1 VISDRWA
8 TDGEPPARG
17 STPVGIIEVCHR
29 LVVQAGVS
37 LRAVPRVLSIF
48 CGLPDAATSLPEATS
63 VRWWLQRLGLFA
75 LCEALEVADD
85 WVYLI
90 DHSVQI
96 GTVKVCVILGL
107 RLRDVPFP
115 AHALRHADVCVL
127 AVIPIECSTGEV
139 VNSQLKKVAER
150 TGFPRQIV
158 SDHGGDVK
166 KGSELFAQRHPDTV
180 VTYDAA
186 HHGAIV
192 LQRRFKADS
201 RWPEFVAQLGQVKA
215 RIQQTGDAFLL
226 APSLRPKARYM
237 NLESLLRWGRKILC
251 LLDRGPVGGRASERA
266 ETRYGWLREFR
277 AALEEWSRWEAT
289 VRGSVEF
296 VRTRGLSCSCQL
308 DLSARLQALPLE
320 QRDDVLAAELCEFV
334 GEQSQAARP
343 GERLVGST
351 EVLESVFGKWKALER
366 QESRNGITSLVLTLG
381 SLVGQWPVSRIKAA
395 LEATPVKHVV
405 EWCQKHLP
413 SSVQSQRRL
422 AFAAPTTVNKS

>member
-1 VISDRWA
+1 VTNGCLSS
-8 TDGEPPARG
+8 DGERPARG
-17 STPVGIIEVCHR
+17 STPVGVIDVCHR
-29 LVVQAGVS
+29 LVVQAGVA
-37 LRAVPRVLSIF
+37 LRAVPRVLGIF
-48 CGLPDAATSLPEATS
+48 FGVPEATTILPEATS

-75 LCEALEVADD
+75 LCEELEVADD

-107 RLRDVPFP
+107 RLRDVPYP
-115 AHALRHADVCVL
+115 ARALRHDDVRVL
-127 AVIPIECSTGEV
+127 AVIPTERSTGEIV
-139 VNSQLKKVAER
+139 DAQLEEVAQR
-150 TGFPRQIV
+150 TGLPRQIV
-158 SDHGGDVK
+158 SDHGSDVK
-166 KGSELFAQRHPDTV
+166 KGSALFAQRHPDTV

-192 LQRRFKADS
+192 LQRRLEADT
-201 RWPEFVAQLGQVKA
+201 RWPEFVARLGQVKA
-215 RIQQTGDAFLL
+215 RIQQTSDAFLL
-226 APSLRPKARYM
+226 APGLRPKARYM
-237 NLESLLRWGRKILC
+237 NLASLLRWGRKILC
-251 LLDRGPVGGRASERA
+251 LLDRGPAGGRASERA

-308 DLSARLQALPLE
+308 DLSARLQALPPE
-320 QRDDVLAAELCEFV
+320 ARDDVLAVELCEFV
-334 GEQSQAARP
+334 GAQSQAARP

-351 EVLESVFGKWKALER
+351 EVLESVFGKWKTLER
-366 QESRNGITSLVLTLG
+366 QESRNGITSLVLSLG
-381 SLVGQWPVSRIKAA
+381 ALVGQWPVSRIKAA

-405 EWCQKHLP
+405 EWCHEHLP

-422 AFAAPTTVNKS
+422 AFAAQDP

>member
-1 VISDRWA
+1 MAGD
-8 TDGEPPARG
+8 DEPPARG
-17 STPVGIIEVCHR
+17 STPVGIIAVCQR
-29 LVVQAGVS
+29 LVVQAGVA
-37 LRAVPRVLSIF
+37 LRAVPRVLRVF
-48 CGLPDAATSLPEATS
+48 FGAPDAATVLPAARS

-75 LCEALEVADD
+75 LREELEVADD

-107 RLRDVPFP
+107 QLRAVPFP
-115 AHALRHADVCVL
+115 ARALRHDDVRVL
-127 AVIPIECSTGEV
+127 AVIPTERSTGEV
-139 VNSQLKKVAER
+139 VDAQLEKAAKR
-150 TGFPRQIV
+150 TGIPRQIV

-166 KGSELFAQRHPDTV
+166 KGSALFAQRHPGTV

-192 LQRRFKADS
+192 LQRRFEADA
-201 RWPEFVAQLGQVKA
+201 RWPEFIVRLGQVKA
-215 RIQQTGDAFLL
+215 RIQQTSDAFLL
-226 APSLRPKARYM
+226 APSLRPKARTM
-237 NLESLLRWGRKILC
+237 NLASLLCWARKILC
-251 LLDRGPVGGRASERA
+251 LLDHGLAGGRASERA
-266 ETRYGWLREFR
+266 EARYGWLRDFR

-296 VRTRGLSCSCQL
+296 VRTRGLSWSCQMEL
-308 DLSARLQALPLE
+308 AVRLQTLPPAE
-320 QRDDVLAAELCEFV
+320 RDDALVAELCEFV
-334 GEQSQAARP
+334 GAQCQAARA

-366 QESRNGITSLVLTLG
+366 QESGNGITSLVLSLG
-381 SLVGQWPVSRIKAA
+381 SLVGQWSAARITTA

-405 EWCQKHLP
+405 EWCREHLP

-422 AFAAPTTVNKS
+422 AFAAPAPVNKS